1 MTALHPAPSVEAT
14 DLVVDPDRWPHVASV
29 PRGRVRAA
37 AARAVVAS
45 AVRRL
50 PLRVQ
55 WPDGSFTGAGGAA
68 DPVLRLV
75 RADDFHA
82 RLGARGLIGFGE
94 SYMAG
99 DWEADDLTAV
109 LTVLA
114 AHASTLVSPRLQR
127 LRRVAVP
134 RRARG
139 DANTRDGSRS
149 NISHHYDLSN
159 ELFAVFL
166 DPTMSYSAA
175 LFAAEPEGA
184 AAGTSGVSDEP
195 FAEAQ
200 RRKVARVLDLA
211 GTGPGTRLLEIGTGW
226 GELALQAADRG
237 ADVTTITLSH
247 EQAALARARL
257 RAAGHGERVQV
268 LLQDYRD
275 TEGSYDAIA
284 SVEMIEAVGAEHWDE
299 YFATLSRLLAPGGR
313 VGLQAITMPHDRMLA
328 SLDTDT
334 WVLNYIFPGG
344 AIPSKETIAERT
356 TAAGMRVASE
366 LSMGAHY
373 AETLR
378 RWRER
383 FEARADVVAELGF
396 DAVFRRMWSFYL
408 AYSEAG
414 FRSGYL
420 DVVQYGL
427 EKPVHGHSEVS
438 R

>member
-1 MTALHPAPSVEAT
+1 MTALHPAPSVDAS
-14 DLVVDPDRWPHVASV
+14 DLVVDPDRWPHVATV
-29 PRGRVRAA
+29 PRSRVRAA
-37 AARAVVAS
+37 AARAVVAT

-50 PLRVQ
+50 PLRLR
-55 WPDGSFTGAGGAA
+55 WPDGTETGAGGTT

-75 RADDFHA
+75 RPDDFHA

-99 DWEADDLTAV
+99 DWEADDLTGV

-114 AHASTLVSPRLQR
+114 AHASTLVPPRLQR

-134 RRARG
+134 RRAQG

-175 LFAAEPEGA
+175 LFKS
-184 AAGTSGVSDEP
+184 GTESL
-195 FAEAQ
+195 AEAQ

-211 GTGPGTRLLEIGTGW
+211 GVGAGTRLLEIGTGW
-226 GELALQAADRG
+226 GELALQAASRD

-247 EQAALARARL
+247 EQADLARRRL
-257 RAAGHGERVQV
+257 HAAGHADRTQV

-275 TEGSYDAIA
+275 TDGSYDAIA

-299 YFATLSRLLAPGGR
+299 YFATLARLLAPGGR

-356 TAAGMRVASE
+356 AAAGLQVTST
-366 LSMGAHY
+366 LSMRADY

-383 FEARADVVAELGF
+383 FEARAEVVAELGF

-427 EKPVHGHSEVS
+427 EKPADDTGGG